1 MSNNTK
7 LLPLIPLRGI
17 TIFPNMVT
25 HFDVGREKS
34 IAAIEEAMVKEQG
47 VFLVSQKDAKI
58 EEPNENDIYSIGT
71 VCQVKQLL
79 KMPGDTVRVLVEGI
93 ERGKIAK
100 YIEGD
105 QFLEGEIESVS
116 DNYEKYKEDPEFK
129 AALRKLGDEFS
140 EFIELSNNNN
150 SFAEEDFDFEE
161 EDEPG
166 KFADLIASSLMLK
179 QKVRQELLE
188 TLDIKERF
196 EKLLIIIQNE
206 TEVLKLEKKIGFK
219 VKKKIDKLQKEYY
232 LREQLKII
240 QEELGE
246 DQDEKKD
253 IEKYEELIKKGK
265 LPKEVKEKAIY
276 ELGRLK
282 SSSGYSQEGNV
293 IKTYLDWVLGLPWN
307 KYTKDNLD
315 LAKAK
320 AILDEDHY
328 GLKDVKERILEYL
341 AVQKNCQSLKG
352 PILCLI
358 GPPGVGKSSIA
369 KSVAKA
375 LNRNFVRISLGGI
388 RDEAEIRGH
397 RKTYVGSIPG
407 RIIYGMKSAKSSN
420 PLFLLDEI
428 DKLSSDFKGDPSDAL
443 LEVLDA
449 DQNTN
454 FRDNYL
460 ELDMDLSKVLFITTA
475 NTLET
480 IPRPLLDRMEIIEV
494 SGYTYEEKFNIAKKH
509 LVPRVLKE
517 HNVIDKAITISDGA
531 IRDII
536 EFYTRESGVRNLER
550 QISTLVRRCIREI
563 MEKSKKSISVTSN
576 NLQKYLG
583 TKVFIYDR
591 IEKDDKVGVVT
602 GMAWTAYGGDTL
614 PVEVMVMKGT
624 GKLELTGQLG
634 DVMKESAK
642 AAYTHVRSNAEKY
655 GINENFYKDCD
666 VHIHVPEGA
675 VPKDGP
681 SAGVTMATALV
692 STLADKKVRH
702 NVAMTGE
709 ITLTGKVLPIG
720 GLKEKS
726 LAAFRA
732 GVDTVIVPKENERD
746 LEKIPSTIKN
756 KIKFIFASRIE
767 EVLKNALI
775 GASRIVAMSF
785 CEPRS

>member
-624 GKLELTGQLG
+624 GKLELTGHLG

-642 AAYTHVRSNAEKY
+642 AAYTYVRSNAQKY
-655 GINENFYKDCD
+655 GIDENFYKDCD

-692 STLADKKVRH
+692 STLANKKVRH

-775 GASRIVAMSF
+775 GV
-785 CEPRS
+785 E